1 MNKEHYQIGDLVHV
15 DLGIYGLRTI
25 LTKVVAVNA
34 EENTIKVESCNEE
47 YKSTFDLYTK
57 AKGMLRP
64 ILLSEDLLEALG
76 ITDQSDNK
84 RGDYR
89 TGRYLSV
96 LMPGGLLMWNDFGIR
111 KVKYL
116 HELQHT
122 MRGLGLPEI
131 DYSKLLNYVDKRK
144 D

>member
-1 MNKEHYQIGDLVHV
+1 MNTEYYQIGDLVYV
-15 DLGIYGLRTI
+15 DLRVFLDGEYL
-25 LTKVVAVNA
+25 LAKVVAVDGEDNTVKVITCTG
-34 EENTIKVESCNEE
+34 ERENSFEFNMNKEN
-47 YKSTFDLYTK
+47 
-57 AKGMLRP
+57 MLTP
-64 ILLSEDLLEALG
+64 IPLSEDLLEALG

-84 RGDYR
+84 IGDYR
-89 TGRYLSV
+89 TDYLSV

-131 DYSKLLNYVDKRK
+131 DYSKLLNYVNQ
-144 D
+144 